1 MLEEVPL
8 KGSTADEH
16 DPESCQDS
24 AKDLGKTAEDT
35 AAQGMQ
41 GGEKDTHI
49 VAWDGPDD
57 PKNPRNWSKA
67 FRMTHVLLV
76 SAFTLYSNL
85 AATMFAPG
93 AAFLIE
99 EFHVTSS
106 IVGTMT
112 VTIYLLGF
120 SFGPLILAP
129 MSELYGR
136 LPIYHLAN
144 LVYIGFTIGCALST
158 NITMFLVFRFF
169 CGSAASAPLTIGA
182 GTVADV
188 IPARDRGKAM
198 AIYGTGPLLGPVVGP
213 IVGGFVAEYIG
224 WRWTFWIICIMA
236 CVFSL
241 IAVFVMRET
250 NEEVL
255 LSKKAARLRKATG
268 EDFRARTDKGLT
280 SRQLL
285 GRAIIRPAKM
295 LIFSPIVFLLSL
307 YGAFVF
313 GLIFLLFATFPD
325 VFEETY
331 GFGPGVSG
339 LAYLGLGIGMI
350 VGLVLFGLLS
360 DKMMNKK
367 RGGNDDNDGAAPRP
381 EMRLPLMIW
390 VPPIIPVGF
399 FWYGWSAQAHTHWIV
414 PILGTS
420 LIGLGSFFIVMPAQT
435 YFVDIFG
442 AQGAASALAANS
454 VVRNISGAFL
464 GLAAPPLYANLGL
477 GWGNSLLG
485 FLCLAFVPIPFLFY
499 RYGEWLRVRFA
510 VEL

>member
-1 MLEEVPL
+1 M
-8 KGSTADEH
+8 GR
-16 DPESCQDS
+16 DP
-24 AKDLGKTAEDT
+24 ALT
-35 AAQGMQ
+35 
-41 GGEKDTHI
+41 
-49 VAWDGPDD
+49 
-57 PKNPRNWSKA
+57 
-67 FRMTHVLLV
+67 VLQ
-76 SAFTLYSNL
+76 
-85 AATMFAPG
+85 
-93 AAFLIE
+93 
-99 EFHVTSS
+99 
-106 IVGTMT
+106 
-112 VTIYLLGF
+112 
-120 SFGPLILAP
+120 
-129 MSELYGR
+129 
-136 LPIYHLAN
+136 
-144 LVYIGFTIGCALST
+144 
-158 NITMFLVFRFF
+158 
-169 CGSAASAPLTIGA
+169 
-182 GTVADV
+182 
-188 IPARDRGKAM
+188 
-198 AIYGTGPLLGPVVGP
+198 
-213 IVGGFVAEYIG
+213 
-224 WRWTFWIICIMA
+224 A
-236 CVFSL
+236 CVFSI

-313 GLIFLLFATFPD
+313 GLIFLLFATFPA

-367 RGGNDDNDGAAPRP
+367 RGDDSEDDGAVPRP
-381 EMRLPLMIW
+381 EMRLPLMMW